1 MAHSLKVIGN
11 GCIIDE
17 IIVDDKPLPNCTKLV
32 LTLEAAQVPKLALVL
47 DAWNGLDIELEGV
60 DITEVINNR
69 TTH

>member
-1 MAHSLKVIGN
+1 MAHSLKVIGT

-32 LTLEAAQVPKLALVL
+32 LTLEAAKVPKLALVL
-47 DAWNGLDIELEGV
+47 EAWNGLDIELEGV

-69 TTH
+69 ATN